1 MKHTYTI
8 TGMTCNG
15 CRAHVEK
22 ELNAVEGVENASV
35 DLEKAEATIEMNN
48 HISLEIFQEALKN
61 TSYEI
66 LNSKNSNLN

>member
-22 ELNAVEGVENASV
+22 ELIQVEGVVNASV

-48 HISLEIFQEALKN
+48 HISLETFQKALKN
-61 TSYEI
+61 TAYGI
-66 LNSKNSNLN
+66 LNSKNINLN